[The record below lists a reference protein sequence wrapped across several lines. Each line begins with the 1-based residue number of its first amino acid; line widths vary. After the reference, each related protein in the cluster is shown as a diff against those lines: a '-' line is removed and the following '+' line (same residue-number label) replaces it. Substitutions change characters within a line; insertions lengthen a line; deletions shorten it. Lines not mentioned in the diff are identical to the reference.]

1 MGTYLD
7 YTIEK
12 VSLGDKNYPNL
23 LAEIKK
29 PPKQIYH
36 RGSYEKEI
44 FKRTIAIVG
53 TRMIT
58 SYGKQVIDQFVA
70 AFVQSNITII
80 SGFMYGVDTE
90 VHKKTIEYGGRTIS
104 VFGNGLDVVYPPEND
119 KLYLNILEND
129 GLILSEYEKDI
140 KPQLWTYPARN
151 RIVAGLAT
159 IGVLVIE
166 ADEESGS
173 MITANLA
180 IKQGKKVWAIPGP
193 ITSKVSRGTN
203 LLIKN
208 GRAQMATSPWE
219 MLGKSI
225 KIEQLSLPDFSSSE
239 AEIYAKLENENLSI
253 DELAQIL
260 SKNVIEVTQTV
271 TMMSLRGVLGEAGGK
286 FFISKL

>member
-1 MGTYLD
+1 MKTYLD

-12 VSLGDKNYPNL
+12 SSLGDKNYPNL
-23 LAEIKK
+23 LAQIKK
-29 PPKQIYH
+29 PPKQIYN
-36 RGSYEKEI
+36 RGSYDKKI
-44 FKRTIAIVG
+44 FERTIAIVG

-58 SYGKQVIDQFVA
+58 SYGKQVVDQFVS
-70 AFVQSNITII
+70 AFVQNNITII

-119 KLYLNILEND
+119 KLYTKILENN
-129 GLILSEYEKDI
+129 GLVMSEYEKEL

-208 GRAQMATSPWE
+208 GLAQMAITPFE
-219 MLGKSI
+219 ILGKSI
-225 KIEQLSLPDFSSSE
+225 KVEQLNLPELSSSE
-239 AEIYAKLENENLSI
+239 AEIYAKLESENLNI
-253 DELAQIL
+253 DELAVVIN
-260 SKNVIEVTQTV
+260 KNVIEVTQIV
-271 TMMSLRGVLGEAGGK
+271 TIMSLKGFIQEIGGK
-286 FFISKL
+286 FFISKS